1 MISVADR
8 HFMGLPAYSRDGG
21 RLGKV
26 KDVVRGG
33 EKATY
38 FVIGGFLS
46 RGLVVPGDIV
56 QERGDAIVVPF
67 TSSYLDMAPPIDP
80 RKPLTV
86 EDRDRLRDYYH
97 TVES

>member
-1 MISVADR
+1 MTGGADG

-21 RLGKV
+21 RLGKI
-26 KDVVRGG
+26 KNVVHSG

-46 RGLVVPGDIV
+46 RGLVVPSDIIE
-56 QERGDAIVVPF
+56 ERGDAVVVPF
-67 TSSYLDMAPPIDP
+67 MSSYLDMAPPIDP

-97 TVES
+97 TAGS